1 MEKKFFLP
9 VWVMEGL
16 NVSVVIIAWSLIF
29 HMPTPSAD
37 PAAIAAPSAV
47 VSGIEGRTGKY
58 ISNYW
63 FHSN

>member
-1 MEKKFFLP
+1 
-9 VWVMEGL
+9 
-16 NVSVVIIAWSLIF
+16 
-29 HMPTPSAD
+29 MPTPSAD
-37 PAAIAAPSAV
+37 PAAIAAPNAV